1 METSTA
7 ALDGDGDIKQNYATG
22 RNEGNE
28 TGCLKSLNYC
38 MTRKRS
44 WN

>member
-7 ALDGDGDIKQNYATG
+7 ALDGDGDIKKKATD

-28 TGCLKSLNYC
+28 TSCFKSLHF
-38 MTRKRS
+38 
-44 WN
+44 

>member
-7 ALDGDGDIKQNYATG
+7 ALDGDGDIKQKNATG

-38 MTRKRS
+38 MTRTRS